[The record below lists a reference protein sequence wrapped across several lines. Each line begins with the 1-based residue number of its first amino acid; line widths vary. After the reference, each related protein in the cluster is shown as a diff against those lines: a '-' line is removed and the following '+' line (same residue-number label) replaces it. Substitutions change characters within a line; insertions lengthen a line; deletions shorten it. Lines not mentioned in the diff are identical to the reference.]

1 MAQDGS
7 DLVAL
12 QEMSC
17 NDLVQKTGWPELG
30 LEFMGILHFPV
41 GQSIGA
47 IIGGTWYPIFRNI
60 QKKTSIWPKVRGS

>member
-30 LEFMGILHFPV
+30 LEFMGILHLPV
-41 GQSIGA
+41 G
-47 IIGGTWYPIFRNI
+47 
-60 QKKTSIWPKVRGS
+60 

>member
-12 QEMSC
+12 KEMSC
-17 NDLVQKTGWPELG
+17 SDLVQKTGWPKLG

-41 GQSIGA
+41 G
-47 IIGGTWYPIFRNI
+47 
-60 QKKTSIWPKVRGS
+60 